1 MHSVELGAM
10 TGVEVCLISRMGT
23 HFWQRN
29 KSCRFWSAVECAS
42 KAAKWRWHLQMYV
55 DAVAWAAS
63 QLISALP
70 FLSHKHLSV
79 CSRCT
84 GLQCCGCSCLYVRVP
99 EGWLQAPEDATNIPD
114 GQYAG
119 GCGEVRKPLTRYR
132 QECME
137 LGGGGLLNC

>member
-29 KSCRFWSAVECAS
+29 KWCRFWSAVECAS

-70 FLSHKHLSV
+70 FLSYRHLSV
-79 CSRCT
+79 CFLLKVHWTSV
-84 GLQCCGCSCLYVRVP
+84 L
-99 EGWLQAPEDATNIPD
+99 WLQL
-114 GQYAG
+114 
-119 GCGEVRKPLTRYR
+119 PLC
-132 QECME
+132 QSS
-137 LGGGGLLNC
+137 